1 MTTAPPQITLLHLS
15 WSLPLVSR
23 LFLSLC
29 CHTLRRCSSIVRTLC
44 SRREKWGHYPPAVL
58 TRKSYWRLTA
68 VDCINRVSLL
78 SLEMSFQQDQLQ
90 HLDTSAASKDSS
102 RSAGV
107 PETKGGSTEP
117 LSTPDPTTP
126 TISIRH
132 RRASIVDRELEKME
146 RGEIDELSDQHNYML
161 HLLASLTVRV
171 PRPFLC

>member
-1 MTTAPPQITLLHLS
+1 MTTARPPLS
-15 WSLPLVSR
+15 FIICPC
-23 LFLSLC
+23 LSLLSTDYCLSPC
-29 CHTLRRCSSIVRTLC
+29 CHTLRRCSLSVRTLC
-44 SRREKWGHYPPAVL
+44 LRREEWDHDPPAGT

-68 VDCINRVSLL
+68 VDCVNRVSFH